1 LAFLLYVNLSDKIQL
16 SKGIMM
22 NGPEIRAVLAQNIKS
37 FRIHRDWS
45 QADLAER
52 AEISI
57 PFLSDIERGNK
68 WPYPDTLSKLAEALK
83 VEIYELF
90 RKESPLTN
98 ENRDYTARIV
108 KEILIAQKE
117 AAEAVY
123 KQYLG

>member
-1 LAFLLYVNLSDKIQL
+1 
-16 SKGIMM
+16 M
-22 NGPEIRAVLAQNIKS
+22 NGPEIRMVLAKNIKS

-52 AEISI
+52 ADISI

-68 WPYPDTLSKLAEALK
+68 WPYPDTLSRLAKALG

-98 ENRDYTARIV
+98 ENRDFTARIV
-108 KEILIAQKE
+108 KEILVAQKE
-117 AAEAVY
+117 AADAIY

>member
-1 LAFLLYVNLSDKIQL
+1 
-16 SKGIMM
+16 MM
-22 NGPEIRAVLAQNIKS
+22 NGPEIRMVLAKNIKS

-45 QADLAER
+45 QAELAER
-52 AEISI
+52 ADISI

-68 WPYPDTLSKLAEALK
+68 WPYPDTLSRLAKALN

-90 RKESPLTN
+90 REESILTN
-98 ENRDYTARIV
+98 ENRDFAARIV

-117 AAEAVY
+117 AAEAIY